1 MSRKVMR
8 ENELKDARS
17 FLIKMQ
23 RIVDTDS
30 ICTNDIETKM
40 CHILKCRQT

>member
-1 MSRKVMR
+1 MR

-23 RIVDTDS
+23 RIVDVDTDS
-30 ICTNDIETKM
+30 ICMNDIETKM